1 MIAMKKSEAR
11 SRGRPRSFDREAALE
26 TAMRLFWQH
35 GYEATSLA
43 QLTAAIG
50 VSAPSLYA
58 AFGDK
63 EALFLQTVARYQAR
77 GGDQTQALWGDF
89 TTAREAVASVLTESA
104 IRLTD
109 PNYPRGCM
117 VVLSAV
123 SCSDEAA
130 RVQQRLSAC
139 RAEWERQMKQRIAR
153 GIAEGDVPE
162 SADAGALASFY
173 MAVLQGMSLHAKD
186 GASRE
191 QLKQIGAAALLAFP
205 ARALEKSAKTKRKA
219 RAAR

>member
-1 MIAMKKSEAR
+1 MKIAERKA
-11 SRGRPRSFDREAALE
+11 RGRPRAFDRDAALDE
-26 TAMRLFWQH
+26 AMRLFWEH

-43 QLTAAIG
+43 QLTSAMG

-63 EALFLQTVARYQAR
+63 EALFLQAVDRYVSR
-77 GGDQTQALWGDF
+77 GGDQTQALMGDAK
-89 TTAREAVASVLTESA
+89 TAREAMERVLLESA

-109 PNYPRGCM
+109 PRFPRGCM

-123 SCSDEAA
+123 SVSEEAA
-130 RVQQRLSAC
+130 RVQRELAQC
-139 RAEWERQMKQRIAR
+139 RSGWEQQVKARIER
-153 GIAEGDVPE
+153 GIEDGDVP
-162 SADAGALASFY
+162 AGTNAAALAGFY

-191 QLKQIGAAALLAFP
+191 RLEEIGEAALLAWPAAP
-205 ARALEKSAKTKRKA
+205 ARKKRV
-219 RAAR
+219 

>member
-1 MIAMKKSEAR
+1 MEKSEAKA
-11 SRGRPRSFDREAALE
+11 RGRPRSFDREAALE
-26 TAMRLFWQH
+26 TAMHLFWQH
-35 GYEATSLA
+35 GYEATSLT

-63 EALFLQTVARYQAR
+63 ESLFLQTVARYQAR
-77 GGDQTQALWGDF
+77 GGDQTEALWGDF
-89 TTAREAVASVLTESA
+89 KTAREAVASVLTESA

-109 PNYPRGCM
+109 PKYPRGCM

-130 RVQQRLSAC
+130 RVQKQLSDC
-139 RAEWERQMKQRIAR
+139 RSTWEKQMQERIAR
-153 GIAEGDVPE
+153 GITEGDVPA
-162 SADAGALASFY
+162 SANPAALASFY

-191 QLKQIGAAALLAFP
+191 QLKQIGQAAMQAWP
-205 ARALEKSAKTKRKA
+205 AKA
-219 RAAR
+219 RAKRRSPV